1 MKNPIEKIYYLVS
14 LPMTKNIEE
23 EIHVIA
29 ETMEPVE
36 MHPPSWR
43 GEPVKVYQTN
53 LAEAKARDFLN
64 ELFWGNGSN
73 SGLWWMAFTPNEKI
87 HQGRSLADDVV
98 EYINNAPPSVRLAR
112 ATSDAILEAWYAQNL
127 MTTNEREIFLA
138 ELKKRCGP
146 LTAEIAVGLGT
157 IDYTSIAIEIMKRF
171 FPKELFVA
179 YLEDEQEAVGDPT
192 AISFFTRSKKFRI
205 RVEFVDGVL
214 PSIIPPSD
222 SYSFDVSHMTR

>member
-1 MKNPIEKIYYLVS
+1 MKN
-14 LPMTKNIEE
+14 
-23 EIHVIA
+23 
-29 ETMEPVE
+29 
-36 MHPPSWR
+36 
-43 GEPVKVYQTN
+43 YQTS
-53 LAEAKARDFLN
+53 LAEAKASDFLS

-73 SGLWWMAFTPNEKI
+73 SGLRWMLFTPNEEI
-87 HQGRSLADDVV
+87 HQGRAIADDVF

-112 ATSDAILEAWYAQNL
+112 ATSDAILGAWYAQNL
-127 MTTNEREIFLA
+127 MTIVEREIFLA

-146 LTAEIAVGLGT
+146 LTTEIAVGLGT

-171 FPKELFVA
+171 FPSELFVA

-192 AISFFTRSKKFRI
+192 AISFFTRSKRFRI

-222 SYSFDVSHMTR
+222 SYTFDLSHMTR